1 MVTQFVVLAGTLA
14 IISPPFFIVFA
25 QLRWNEYRDKRT
37 GRRHPLTRGMLRPPG
52 HELSEKRRSH
62 GMDAMSYLALGPLVG
77 FIALA
82 TAFGIPYFAN
92 EPVLDFMVALAIITI
107 LGSSIYSGFKLRRI
121 FRELQAFR
129 LGWEGEVAT
138 AEELNKLMRDG
149 FEVFHDLP
157 CGRFNIDHVVIG
169 PTGVFAV
176 ETKARSKQKRSENA
190 ANDYTATFDGQ
201 TIDFAGWQDRKCL
214 EQAKRQAQW
223 LSEWLSSATG
233 EPTIATP
240 AIAIPGWKVDRVKG
254 SNQQPVR
261 VFTPREAKSLVRTPT
276 AQPLDRA
283 AIKRVTHQV
292 EQKCR
297 HELPDNTG
305 GK

>member
-1 MVTQFVVLAGTLA
+1 MVTQLGVLAGTLA
-14 IISPPFFIVFA
+14 IISPPFFMVLV

-52 HELSEKRRSH
+52 HELSEKRRAH
-62 GMDAMSYLALGPLVG
+62 AMDAMYYLALGPLFG
-77 FIALA
+77 FIALT
-82 TAFGIPYFAN
+82 TAFGPPYFGSGSVSN
-92 EPVLDFMVALAIITI
+92 FLVALAIIST
-107 LGSSIYSGFKLRRI
+107 LGTSIYSGFKLRRI

-157 CGRFNIDHVVIG
+157 CGRFNIDHVVVG

-176 ETKARSKQKRSENA
+176 ETKARSKQKHSDTAE
-190 ANDYTATFDGQ
+190 NDYTARFDGR

-223 LSEWLSSATG
+223 LTEWLSSATG
-233 EPTIATP
+233 ESTKATP

-254 SNQQPVR
+254 SNQQAVR
-261 VFTPREAKSLVRTPT
+261 VFTPREARSLVRTPT
-276 AQPLDRA
+276 AQPLDLR
-283 AIKRVTHQV
+283 AIKRITHQL

-297 HELPDNTG
+297 QDLVDNTG
-305 GK
+305 PK

>member
-1 MVTQFVVLAGTLA
+1 MVTLFGVLAGTLA
-14 IISPPFFIVFA
+14 IISPPFLMVLF

-62 GMDAMSYLALGPLVG
+62 AMDAMSYLALGPLFG

-82 TAFGIPYFAN
+82 TAFGHPYFRN
-92 EPVLDFMVALAIITI
+92 QPISEFSVALAIVTT
-107 LGSSIYSGFKLRRI
+107 LGASIYSGFKLRRI

-157 CGRFNIDHVVIG
+157 CGRFNIDHVVVG

-176 ETKARSKQKRSENA
+176 ETKARSKQKRSDTAE
-190 ANDYTATFDGQ
+190 NDYTARFDGR

-233 EPTIATP
+233 EPTVATP

-283 AIKRVTHQV
+283 AIKRITHQV

-297 HELPDNTG
+297 QDLAENAG
-305 GK
+305 RK